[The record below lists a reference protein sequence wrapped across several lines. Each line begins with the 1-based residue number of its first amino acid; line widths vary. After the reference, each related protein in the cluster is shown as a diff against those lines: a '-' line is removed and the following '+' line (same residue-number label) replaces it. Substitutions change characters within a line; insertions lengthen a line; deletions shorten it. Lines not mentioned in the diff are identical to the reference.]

1 MKESTATATTRQKVL
16 IEGQYSNM
24 MEGKPVIADPY
35 FDVLLSDEKNE
46 RREGE
51 EGVVT
56 LAEVAAD
63 MGFENRS
70 IVDDEVA
77 IGQSPLIGVVRGRY
91 SRCFVPC
98 AIQFRSKTIK
108 AAFLVDTGGTCT
120 YLGKPTW
127 DKLLEGLE
135 DVGSNTLRVTRN
147 GETRQKVTLSPKD
160 RHFADIDLIGTDFLN
175 HMEAR
180 FRVDYKT
187 KVCALEWDEP

>member
-1 MKESTATATTRQKVL
+1 
-16 IEGQYSNM
+16 M
-24 MEGKPVIADPY
+24 MEGKPLIADPY
-35 FDVLLSDEKNE
+35 FDVLLSDVKNE

-56 LAEVAAD
+56 LAEIAAD
-63 MGFENRS
+63 MGFENRRE
-70 IVDDEVA
+70 VDSSAATV
-77 IGQSPLIGVVRGRY
+77 QSPLMGVVRGRY

-98 AIQFRSKTIK
+98 VIKFRSRTIK

-135 DVGSNTLRVTRN
+135 DLGSNTLRVTLN
-147 GETRQKVTLSPKD
+147 GETRQEVTLSPQD
-160 RHFADIDLIGTDFLN
+160 RHFADIDLLGTDFFN

-180 FRVDYKT
+180 FYVDYK
-187 KVCALEWDEP
+187 KRICALEWDEP

>member
-1 MKESTATATTRQKVL
+1 
-16 IEGQYSNM
+16 M
-24 MEGKPVIADPY
+24 MEGRPVVADPY
-35 FDVLLSDEKNE
+35 FDVLLSDVKNE

-56 LAEVAAD
+56 LGEIAAD
-63 MGFENRS
+63 MGFENRC
-70 IVDDEVA
+70 EVNGSA
-77 IGQSPLIGVVRGRY
+77 ATVQSPLNGVVRGRY

-98 AIQFRSKTIK
+98 VIKFRSKAIK
-108 AAFLVDTGGTCT
+108 TAFLVDTGGTCT

-135 DVGSNTLRVTRN
+135 DVGGNTLRVTLN
-147 GETRQKVTLSPKD
+147 GETRQEVTLSPQD
-160 RHFADIDLIGTDFLN
+160 RHFQDIDLIGTDFFN

-187 KVCALEWDEP
+187 KACALEWDEP